1 MLKSHK
7 GKSARLVEAAVHFV
21 YDIAGRSEDAI
32 GVKWKDISDED
43 EFGAVVHIKPGKAAG
58 GKQWLTRE
66 TLKML
71 YKIRPKDSMIE
82 NNIFHWKTSNSMR
95 M

>member
-32 GVKWKDISDED
+32 GVKWKDISEVS
-43 EFGAVVHIKPGKAAG
+43 ELGAVVDIKPGKAAG
-58 GKQWLTRE
+58 GKQWLTRQ
-66 TLKML
+66 TLDML
-71 YKIRPKDSMIE
+71 YDIK
-82 NNIFHWKTSNSMR
+82 
-95 M
+95 